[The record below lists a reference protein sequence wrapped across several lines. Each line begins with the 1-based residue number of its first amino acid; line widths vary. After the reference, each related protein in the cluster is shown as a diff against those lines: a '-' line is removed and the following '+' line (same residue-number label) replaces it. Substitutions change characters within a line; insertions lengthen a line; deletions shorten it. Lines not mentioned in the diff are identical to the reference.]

1 MNNSLKN
8 LTRNNSPIILTLNK
22 TTTKRLSPS
31 PQKIQITIENKLKKD
46 NFIRKLLYNN
56 NREKLKNKK

>member
-22 TTTKRLSPS
+22 TTNKRLSPS
-31 PQKIQITIENKLKKD
+31 PKKIQITIENKLKKD